1 MISDD
6 YRFFRIDSLG
16 KGIFVKCL
24 FAVLLL
30 VKCSVYLFP
39 IGDPDFSE
47 FMIWTDKLLANTN
60 PMAQIDFESMPFT
73 FENALYVC
81 HVLAANFI
89 LIMGAVLYAGL
100 YIRQYRI
107 DHQPNKAGASGYL
120 IPPMY
125 LKEISVPKFIG
136 RFLIL
141 SLCVAVIFIPAL
153 YFVLLLFVVFIIICP
168 CVVMYPACYLSGDT
182 GLFKSFSEMIKVI
195 KGYFIINMRTM
206 SVLMLV
212 YFLGDYISSG
222 LMRVLPAVAYVLGPL
237 VSVFVALVAGRYVGI
252 IYCRMREVPG
262 GLRIRNHAS
271 VK

>member
-47 FMIWTDKLLANTN
+47 FMIWLQRQTEN
-60 PMAQIDFESMPFT
+60 PDMMQIDFESMPFT
-73 FENALYVC
+73 VENAIYVC
-81 HVLAANFI
+81 HMLSANFI
-89 LIMGAVLYAGL
+89 LIMGAVLYAGA

-107 DHQPNKAGASGYL
+107 NHQPNKAGASGYL
-120 IPPMY
+120 IPPKY
-125 LKEISVPKFIG
+125 LKVISVPAFIG
-136 RFLIL
+136 RSLL
-141 SLCVAVIFIPAL
+141 LALCVAIIFIPAL
-153 YFVLLLFVVFIIICP
+153 YFVLLLFLGFIIICP
-168 CVVMYPACYLSGDT
+168 CVAMYPACYLSGDT
-182 GLFKSFSEMIKVI
+182 GLFKSFSEMVKVI
-195 KGYFIINMRTM
+195 KGYYIINMRTM
-206 SVLMLV
+206 SMLMLM

-262 GLRIRNHAS
+262 GLRMRNHAS